1 MKKIIKSIFLKIKIH
16 YFILSLIMLFSSCK
30 KEEFVNRIS
39 GISVESSRLI
49 ATEGESIIANVILT
63 DELSED
69 LPIQLGVEIADI
81 KSYINPDD
89 FNPIFEYSND
99 LGKTWKK
106 SSNNKVIF
114 ESQNINLKIKIKT
127 NDDDKLEFNEEFDL
141 VLNPKPDGELTIL
154 GTIDNIRVSVEDN
167 EKSEW
172 EDEIDGALF
181 EVDEDYNFKLVGLNR
196 NSYLDSRFKEM
207 IDNGLDPKLL
217 TDLSNVTQSGE
228 IPITYFEAIYE
239 NSGLGGFVF
248 NTGYDGQDE
257 WVMGLNIYWA
267 YYGSDRYGNFG
278 PIEYNEDGM
287 FGFVLTHEYGHILTL
302 NQKYEIDQSVD
313 MYNDEPCEEFSEY
326 SDCFKNDSAIN
337 LFHEAFYESDIDY
350 PEPHFVTDYAETN
363 VGEDIAESFSFHV
376 TQKDIPEIEEESSG
390 ALHKMHFIG
399 TQPRLSASGD
409 KIRNV
414 LSNVKETGV
423 GSENEPISFFNHTID
438 GVRIPCTDRAA
449 IQKASRENKFKR

>member
-1 MKKIIKSIFLKIKIH
+1 MHSICFKKLTHKTLPMKKIIKSIFLKIKIH

-39 GISVESSRLI
+39 GISVESSKLI

-257 WVMGLNIYWA
+257 WVMGLNIY
-267 YYGSDRYGNFG
+267 
-278 PIEYNEDGM
+278 
-287 FGFVLTHEYGHILTL
+287 
-302 NQKYEIDQSVD
+302 
-313 MYNDEPCEEFSEY
+313 
-326 SDCFKNDSAIN
+326 
-337 LFHEAFYESDIDY
+337 
-350 PEPHFVTDYAETN
+350 
-363 VGEDIAESFSFHV
+363 
-376 TQKDIPEIEEESSG
+376 
-390 ALHKMHFIG
+390 
-399 TQPRLSASGD
+399 
-409 KIRNV
+409 
-414 LSNVKETGV
+414 
-423 GSENEPISFFNHTID
+423 
-438 GVRIPCTDRAA
+438 
-449 IQKASRENKFKR
+449 

>member
-1 MKKIIKSIFLKIKIH
+1 MKKIIKSIFLKIRIH

-39 GISVESSRLI
+39 GISVESSKLI

-89 FNPIFEYSND
+89 FNPILEYSND

-154 GTIDNIRVSVEDN
+154 GAIDNIRVSVEDN

-181 EVDEDYNFKLVGLNR
+181 EVDEDYNFKLDGLNR

-228 IPITYFEAIYE
+228 IPITYFEAKYE

-257 WVMGLNIYWA
+257 WVMGLNIY
-267 YYGSDRYGNFG
+267 
-278 PIEYNEDGM
+278 
-287 FGFVLTHEYGHILTL
+287 
-302 NQKYEIDQSVD
+302 
-313 MYNDEPCEEFSEY
+313 
-326 SDCFKNDSAIN
+326 
-337 LFHEAFYESDIDY
+337 
-350 PEPHFVTDYAETN
+350 
-363 VGEDIAESFSFHV
+363 
-376 TQKDIPEIEEESSG
+376 
-390 ALHKMHFIG
+390 
-399 TQPRLSASGD
+399 
-409 KIRNV
+409 
-414 LSNVKETGV
+414 
-423 GSENEPISFFNHTID
+423 
-438 GVRIPCTDRAA
+438 
-449 IQKASRENKFKR
+449 

>member
-1 MKKIIKSIFLKIKIH
+1 MMHSVCFKKLTHKTLPMKKIIKSIFLKIKIH

-154 GTIDNIRVSVEDN
+154 GTIDNIRVSV
-167 EKSEW
+167 
-172 EDEIDGALF
+172 
-181 EVDEDYNFKLVGLNR
+181 
-196 NSYLDSRFKEM
+196 
-207 IDNGLDPKLL
+207 
-217 TDLSNVTQSGE
+217 
-228 IPITYFEAIYE
+228 
-239 NSGLGGFVF
+239 
-248 NTGYDGQDE
+248 
-257 WVMGLNIYWA
+257 
-267 YYGSDRYGNFG
+267 
-278 PIEYNEDGM
+278 
-287 FGFVLTHEYGHILTL
+287 
-302 NQKYEIDQSVD
+302 
-313 MYNDEPCEEFSEY
+313 
-326 SDCFKNDSAIN
+326 
-337 LFHEAFYESDIDY
+337 
-350 PEPHFVTDYAETN
+350 
-363 VGEDIAESFSFHV
+363 
-376 TQKDIPEIEEESSG
+376 
-390 ALHKMHFIG
+390 
-399 TQPRLSASGD
+399 
-409 KIRNV
+409 
-414 LSNVKETGV
+414 
-423 GSENEPISFFNHTID
+423 
-438 GVRIPCTDRAA
+438 
-449 IQKASRENKFKR
+449 

>member
-1 MKKIIKSIFLKIKIH
+1 
-16 YFILSLIMLFSSCK
+16 MLFSSCK
-30 KEEFVNRIS
+30 KEEFVNPIS

-257 WVMGLNIYWA
+257 WVMGLNIY
-267 YYGSDRYGNFG
+267 
-278 PIEYNEDGM
+278 
-287 FGFVLTHEYGHILTL
+287 
-302 NQKYEIDQSVD
+302 
-313 MYNDEPCEEFSEY
+313 
-326 SDCFKNDSAIN
+326 
-337 LFHEAFYESDIDY
+337 
-350 PEPHFVTDYAETN
+350 
-363 VGEDIAESFSFHV
+363 
-376 TQKDIPEIEEESSG
+376 
-390 ALHKMHFIG
+390 
-399 TQPRLSASGD
+399 
-409 KIRNV
+409 
-414 LSNVKETGV
+414 
-423 GSENEPISFFNHTID
+423 
-438 GVRIPCTDRAA
+438 
-449 IQKASRENKFKR
+449 

>member
-1 MKKIIKSIFLKIKIH
+1 MMHSVCFKKLTHKTLPMKKIIKSIFLKIRIH

-257 WVMGLNIYWA
+257 WVMGLNIY
-267 YYGSDRYGNFG
+267 
-278 PIEYNEDGM
+278 
-287 FGFVLTHEYGHILTL
+287 
-302 NQKYEIDQSVD
+302 
-313 MYNDEPCEEFSEY
+313 
-326 SDCFKNDSAIN
+326 
-337 LFHEAFYESDIDY
+337 
-350 PEPHFVTDYAETN
+350 
-363 VGEDIAESFSFHV
+363 
-376 TQKDIPEIEEESSG
+376 
-390 ALHKMHFIG
+390 
-399 TQPRLSASGD
+399 
-409 KIRNV
+409 
-414 LSNVKETGV
+414 
-423 GSENEPISFFNHTID
+423 
-438 GVRIPCTDRAA
+438 
-449 IQKASRENKFKR
+449 